1 MTALEVL
8 STYQD
13 INQRLAEMVNGDAET
28 RHRRHKD
35 IIDLV
40 SKLCAAVIEQPQ
52 SSKQDAEL
60 EVW

>member
-8 STYQD
+8 NTYKD

-28 RHRRHKD
+28 RHHRHKD
-35 IIDLV
+35 IIELV
-40 SKLCAAVIEQPQ
+40 GKLCAAVMEQSQ
-52 SSKQDAEL
+52 SSKQDVEL